1 MNFDRLSEVDIEI
14 IGQGL
19 HAAADG
25 PFFPD
30 GEFHTLFGL
39 DRSEVRKIAE
49 EWPKCS
55 ASAEDVTTAVNNSLN
70 NLLGYPHSEDAVWPQ
85 WISIGS
91 EQLKEWYKR
100 LPGRDDERY
109 LDLLA

>member
-1 MNFDRLSEVDIEI
+1 M
-14 IGQGL
+14 IGYLKWTSKSLDQGL

-39 DRSEVRKIAE
+39 DRSEVRKIAD

-85 WISIGS
+85 WIS
-91 EQLKEWYKR
+91 ER